1 MKFDKDTVAR
11 VARLARIATGEGEPQ
26 QLAGELSAIIE
37 WIDTLDEVDT
47 DDIEP
52 MTGVGAMTLKW
63 RHDDVTAG
71 GAADD
76 ITANA
81 PACAEGC
88 FVVPKIV
95 E

>member
-11 VARLARIATGEGEPQ
+11 VARLARIATDDTERE
-26 QLAGELSAIIE
+26 QLAGEISSIIA
-37 WIDTLDEVDT
+37 WIDTLSEVDT
-47 DDIEP
+47 EHVEP
-52 MTGVGAMTLKW
+52 MTSVGAMTLKW
-63 RHDDVTAG
+63 RRDDITEG
-71 GAADD
+71 GIADD

-81 PACAEGC
+81 PARADGC

>member
-11 VARLARIATGEGEPQ
+11 VARLARIATGDAERQ

-37 WIDTLDEVDT
+37 WIDTLGEVDT
-47 DDIEP
+47 DGVEP

-63 RHDDVTAG
+63 RPDEVTDGDV
-71 GAADD
+71 ADD

-81 PACAEGC
+81 PALSDGC

>member
-11 VARLARIATGEGEPQ
+11 VARLARIATGDAERK

-37 WIDTLDEVDT
+37 WIDTLGEVDT
-47 DDIEP
+47 DDVEP
-52 MTGVGAMTLKW
+52 MTGVGAMTPTW
-63 RHDDVTAG
+63 RPDDITDG
-71 GAADD
+71 GIADD

>member
-11 VARLARIATGEGEPQ
+11 VARLARIATDDTERE
-26 QLAGELSAIIE
+26 QLAGEISSIIA
-37 WIDTLDEVDT
+37 WIDTLGEVDT
-47 DDIEP
+47 DDVEP
-52 MTGVGAMTLKW
+52 MTSVGAMTLKW
-63 RHDDVTAG
+63 RRDDVTDGGIAG
-71 GAADD
+71 D

-81 PACAEGC
+81 PARADGC

>member
-11 VARLARIATGEGEPQ
+11 VARLARIATDDTERQ
-26 QLAGELSAIIE
+26 QLAGEISAIIA
-37 WIDTLDEVDT
+37 WIDTLGEVDT
-47 DDIEP
+47 DQVEP
-52 MTGVGAMTLKW
+52 MTGVGDMTLKW
-63 RHDDVTAG
+63 RRDDVTD
-71 GAADD
+71 GAIADD

-81 PACAEGC
+81 PSSAEGC

>member
-11 VARLARIATGEGEPQ
+11 VARLARIATGDAERQ
-26 QLAGELSAIIE
+26 QLAGELSSIIE
-37 WIDTLDEVDT
+37 WIDTLGEVDT
-47 DDIEP
+47 DDVEP
-52 MTGVGAMTLKW
+52 MTGVGAMTPKW
-63 RHDDVTAG
+63 RRDEVTDG
-71 GAADD
+71 VVVDD

-81 PACAEGC
+81 PASSEGC

>member
-11 VARLARIATGEGEPQ
+11 VARLARIATGDAERQ
-26 QLAGELSAIIE
+26 QLAGELSSIIE
-37 WIDTLDEVDT
+37 WIDTLGEVDT
-47 DDIEP
+47 DEVEP
-52 MTGVGAMTLKW
+52 MSGVGAMTLK
-63 RHDDVTAG
+63 RRRDEVTDG
-71 GAADD
+71 GVADD

-81 PACAEGC
+81 PASSEGC

>member
-11 VARLARIATGEGEPQ
+11 VARLARIATDDTDRA
-26 QLAGELSAIIE
+26 QLAGEISSIIA
-37 WIDTLDEVDT
+37 WIDTLREVDT
-47 DDIEP
+47 DDVEP
-52 MTGVGAMTLKW
+52 MTSVGDMTLKW
-63 RHDDVTAG
+63 RRDDVSEG
-71 GAADD
+71 GIADD

-81 PACAEGC
+81 PARADGC

>member
-11 VARLARIATGEGEPQ
+11 VARLARIATDDTERE
-26 QLAGELSAIIE
+26 QLAGEISSIIA
-37 WIDTLDEVDT
+37 WIDTLGEVDT
-47 DDIEP
+47 EHVEP

-63 RHDDVTAG
+63 RRDDITEG
-71 GAADD
+71 GIADD

-81 PACAEGC
+81 PARADGC